1 MSPQGFNMSSPWRT
15 GILSFAMFAVQRNQ
29 DRWETA
35 RQIPHV
41 TKHVIILSRWATSV
55 HCYTQP
61 FRSRAITSSSELY
74 CFTFP
79 WPLFTS
85 IRSLYAAP
93 SNLLQQAWV
102 KSSPSTQKNYP
113 SNYVQA
119 EKKKKHLLFDLFFY
133 RIHPFCLRVL
143 EFVSG
148 TSKVTQDIVATVM
161 QQDIFNL

>member
-85 IRSLYAAP
+85 SRSLYAAP

-113 SNYVQA
+113 SKYVQA
-119 EKKKKHLLFDLFFY
+119 GKKKSTYFLISSSTAFTPSVWGFWNLL
-133 RIHPFCLRVL
+133 
-143 EFVSG
+143 
-148 TSKVTQDIVATVM
+148 VALPKSHRT
-161 QQDIFNL
+161 

>member
-1 MSPQGFNMSSPWRT
+1 MSPQGFNMSNPWRT

-85 IRSLYAAP
+85 SRSLYAAP

-113 SNYVQA
+113 SKYVQA
-119 EKKKKHLLFDLFFY
+119 GKKKSTYFLISSSTAFTPSVWGFWNLL
-133 RIHPFCLRVL
+133 
-143 EFVSG
+143 
-148 TSKVTQDIVATVM
+148 VALPKSHRT
-161 QQDIFNL
+161 

>member
-113 SNYVQA
+113 SKYVQA
-119 EKKKKHLLFDLFFY
+119 GKKKSTYFLISSSTAFTPSVWGFWNLL
-133 RIHPFCLRVL
+133 
-143 EFVSG
+143 
-148 TSKVTQDIVATVM
+148 VALPKSHRT
-161 QQDIFNL
+161 

>member
-85 IRSLYAAP
+85 SRSLYAAP

-119 EKKKKHLLFDLFFY
+119 GKKKSTYFLISSSTAFTPSVWGFWNLL
-133 RIHPFCLRVL
+133 
-143 EFVSG
+143 
-148 TSKVTQDIVATVM
+148 VALPKSHRT
-161 QQDIFNL
+161 

>member
-1 MSPQGFNMSSPWRT
+1 MSPQGCNMSSPWRT

-85 IRSLYAAP
+85 SRSLYAAP

-113 SNYVQA
+113 SKYVQA
-119 EKKKKHLLFDLFFY
+119 GKKKSTYFLISSSTAFTPSVWGFWNLL
-133 RIHPFCLRVL
+133 
-143 EFVSG
+143 
-148 TSKVTQDIVATVM
+148 VALPKSHRT
-161 QQDIFNL
+161 

>member
-79 WPLFTS
+79 WSLFTS
-85 IRSLYAAP
+85 SRSLYAAP

-119 EKKKKHLLFDLFFY
+119 GKKKSTYFLISSSTAFTPSVWGFWNLL
-133 RIHPFCLRVL
+133 
-143 EFVSG
+143 
-148 TSKVTQDIVATVM
+148 VALPKSHRT
-161 QQDIFNL
+161 

>member
-79 WPLFTS
+79 WSLFTS
-85 IRSLYAAP
+85 SRSLYAAP

-113 SNYVQA
+113 SKYVQA
-119 EKKKKHLLFDLFFY
+119 GKKKSTYFLISSSTAFTPSVWGFWNLL
-133 RIHPFCLRVL
+133 
-143 EFVSG
+143 
-148 TSKVTQDIVATVM
+148 VALPKSHRT
-161 QQDIFNL
+161 

>member
-1 MSPQGFNMSSPWRT
+1 MSPQGFNMSNPWRT

-79 WPLFTS
+79 WSLFTS
-85 IRSLYAAP
+85 SRSLYAAP

-119 EKKKKHLLFDLFFY
+119 GKKKSTYFLISSSTAFTPSVWGFWNLL
-133 RIHPFCLRVL
+133 
-143 EFVSG
+143 
-148 TSKVTQDIVATVM
+148 VALPKSHRT
-161 QQDIFNL
+161 

>member
-55 HCYTQP
+55 NCYTQP

-85 IRSLYAAP
+85 SRSLYAAP

-119 EKKKKHLLFDLFFY
+119 GKKKSTYFLISSSTAFTPSVWGFWNLL
-133 RIHPFCLRVL
+133 
-143 EFVSG
+143 
-148 TSKVTQDIVATVM
+148 VALPKSHRT
-161 QQDIFNL
+161 

>member
-41 TKHVIILSRWATSV
+41 TKHVIILSTWATSV

-85 IRSLYAAP
+85 SRSLYAAP

-119 EKKKKHLLFDLFFY
+119 GKKKSTYFLISSSTAFTPSVWGFWNLL
-133 RIHPFCLRVL
+133 
-143 EFVSG
+143 
-148 TSKVTQDIVATVM
+148 VALPKSHRT
-161 QQDIFNL
+161 

>member
-119 EKKKKHLLFDLFFY
+119 EKKKSTYFLISSSTAFTPSVWGFWNLL
-133 RIHPFCLRVL
+133 
-143 EFVSG
+143 
-148 TSKVTQDIVATVM
+148 VALPKSHRT
-161 QQDIFNL
+161 